1 MGKNEVRETEVLA
14 CLWLYSLDYK
24 SFPEIRQFNSGV
36 IFSTHFAFLSFPP
49 SFISDWQCLFKYC
62 ITKFF
67 WAKGFSLI
75 DLGFDYKVYGSSQLS
90 EKSLKGRLGL
100 LWTNLVYSLLNIFM
114 CSIEKWENMP
124 LLMPGVDE
132 VIPTCMVCKAISD
145 MQVH

>member
-1 MGKNEVRETEVLA
+1 MGKNEVRETKVLA
-14 CLWLYSLDYK
+14 CLLLYLLNYK
-24 SFPEIRQFNSGV
+24 SFPEIRRFNSSV
-36 IFSTHFAFLSFPP
+36 IFTAHFASLNFPP
-49 SFISDWQCLFKYC
+49 SFISDRQCLFKYC

-67 WAKGFSLI
+67 WAKGFSLV
-75 DLGFDYKVYGSSQLS
+75 DLGFDYKVYGSSWRS
-90 EKSLKGRLGL
+90 EKFLKGRLGL

-114 CSIEKWENMP
+114 RSIEKWGNTP